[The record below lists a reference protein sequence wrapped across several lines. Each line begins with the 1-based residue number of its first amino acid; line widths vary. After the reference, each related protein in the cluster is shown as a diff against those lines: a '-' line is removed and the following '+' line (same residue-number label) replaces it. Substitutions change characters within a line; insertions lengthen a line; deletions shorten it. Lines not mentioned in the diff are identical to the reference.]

1 MIILKIKEELF
12 HYFEK
17 AGVKIHYHAQDII
30 YMQEDDAKQLYLIT
44 KGRVRVYDIAKNGK
58 EVTFDVL
65 DRGRIFGESS
75 FIQNACRPT
84 TVSAINDV
92 ELISCQLENL
102 YPYLKESQDLTI
114 SLLQIMSETCN
125 HITKRLKWAQTYN
138 RYEKVAAFL
147 LDISANDNINKD
159 IINSVLP
166 YTHQEIADSIGL
178 ARVTVT
184 KILNEFASGG
194 YIVMKYGK
202 IRIADKNGLY
212 KQYLSHR

>member
-1 MIILKIKEELF
+1 MKIKKELF

-17 AGVKIHYHAQDII
+17 AGVKTHYHPQDLI
-30 YMQEDDAKQLYLIT
+30 YMQEDEAKALYLIT

-58 EVTFDVL
+58 EITFDVL

-84 TVSAINDV
+84 TVSAVNDV
-92 ELISCQLENL
+92 ELISCQLEDL
-102 YPYLKESQDLTI
+102 YPYLKESPDLTI
-114 SLLQIMSETCN
+114 SLLQLMNETCN

-147 LDISANDNINKD
+147 LDLTSSDNIDKD
-159 IINSVLP
+159 IIDGVLP

-184 KILNEFASGG
+184 KILNEFAEGG
-194 YIVMKYGK
+194 YIAMKYGK
-202 IRIADKNGLY
+202 IKIVDKNGLY
-212 KQYLSHR
+212 RQYLSHQ